1 MKTQE
6 AAEIEIWIDKRTR
19 QTRDLTIK
27 FECLGPA
34 VLEGYLVKY
43 DQLTYLQCF
52 VYYLNYLGV
61 TF

>member
-19 QTRDLTIK
+19 QTRNLTIK

-34 VLEGYLVKY
+34 VLEGYLVK
-43 DQLTYLQCF
+43 
-52 VYYLNYLGV
+52 
-61 TF
+61 